1 MTNPHASKLST
12 GKHSWAVVS
21 SVATPTM
28 EKRAVAQGSEPG
40 RAAHRVG
47 ALSRQS
53 ALALQRFR
61 TADDFFCAM
70 QATYMHR
77 CHQHSLGQ
85 RKHRGRFTLGSSGR
99 Q

>member
-1 MTNPHASKLST
+1 
-12 GKHSWAVVS
+12 
-21 SVATPTM
+21 
-28 EKRAVAQGSEPG
+28 
-40 RAAHRVG
+40 
-47 ALSRQS
+47 
-53 ALALQRFR
+53 
-61 TADDFFCAM
+61 M